1 MIIKITLMKKYTFL
15 ILLFSTFSFSQE
27 NKNAEQF
34 PVFESCKTQTGSA
47 LETCFYNRVQDF
59 VFKTFKVPEN
69 LIQNKYQGNVIV
81 VFEVDEKGTF
91 KPLYVDANQN
101 ELIEEGK
108 RIFGLFPTI
117 DPPTFNGKPT
127 YSKYTIRIPIPL
139 QNEQQTATFGAV
151 SNEKM
156 VPELLTKKEIE
167 SPEYDNIVYKKF
179 ENPQYKSNLNIPFS
193 HSFYAHFDAAMN
205 QVGTNN
211 HTATKPY
218 TYSEISKY
226 YNLEEKNAPLLEK
239 TSNWWSR
246 KLFNENLVQIQG
258 ENYWFT
264 MNPILD
270 LQVGKS
276 KSIVSTSTF
285 VNTRGIQVQGG
296 LGEQLNFTTTIYES
310 QARFADYFNQ
320 YAISIRP
327 SGAGYAIIP
336 GIGIAKDFKTD
347 AFDLPLAE
355 ANLTF
360 QPNKMINLQLGYGR
374 NFVGDGY
381 RSLITTDG
389 ITPYPFVKINTNFWK
404 IKYTNTFMWLN
415 DVREDV
421 TAERTFSKKYVANHY
436 LSWNATKRFN
446 IGFFESVVWA
456 DTNNRGFDMNFV
468 NPIIFYR
475 SVEFASSARSG
486 NALLG
491 LTSKYKFN
499 NQINFYGQF
508 LLDEFSLGD
517 VKKQEGSWKNK
528 YAYQLGV
535 KYFNAFGIE
544 NLLLQAEYNHVR
556 PYVYSHSDPLTN
568 YGHNNQS
575 LGHQWGGNQRE
586 FLVIGRY
593 HKDRWFADAKMTFGK
608 RGFDFNTTDPNSN
621 YGGDIYRGYD
631 ENRAFDTNVKVGQG
645 NTTSVFIADLQAGYL
660 VNPITNLKLFGSLI
674 YRNFNPTIET
684 PTTIKDTTTWFSVGI
699 RSDVFNWYFDY

>member
-1 MIIKITLMKKYTFL
+1 MKKHLF
-15 ILLFSTFSFSQE
+15 ILLFVSVFAFSQE
-27 NKNAEQF
+27 NKNAEKF
-34 PVFESCKTQTGSA
+34 PVFETCKTQTGSN

-59 VFKTFKVPEN
+59 IFKTFKVSEN
-69 LIQNKYQGNVIV
+69 LIQNNYQGTVIV

-91 KPLYVDANQN
+91 KPLYVDSNQN
-101 ELIEEGK
+101 ELIDEGK
-108 RIFGLFPTI
+108 RVFGLFPKI
-117 DPPTFNGKPT
+117 DPPTFNGNPT

-139 QNEQQTATFGAV
+139 KNEQQIATQNV
-151 SNEKM
+151 ISQEI
-156 VPELLTKKEIE
+156 VPIKPLVKKEIE

-179 ENPQYKSNLNIPFS
+179 ESSQYKSNLNIPFS
-193 HSFYAHFDAAMN
+193 HSFYAQFDAAMN

-239 TSNWWSR
+239 TSSWWTR
-246 KLFNENLVQIQG
+246 KIFNENLVQIQG
-258 ENYWFT
+258 DSYWFT
-264 MNPILD
+264 MNPIFD
-270 LQVGKS
+270 LQVGRS
-276 KSIVSTSTF
+276 KSNVNTSTF
-285 VNTRGIQVQGG
+285 INTRGIQVQGG
-296 LGEQLNFTTTIYES
+296 LGDQLNFTTTIYES
-310 QARFADYFNQ
+310 QARFSDYFNR

-327 SGAGYAIIP
+327 AGGNPAIVP
-336 GIGIAKDFKTD
+336 GIGIAKEFKID

-360 QPNKMINLQLGYGR
+360 QPNKMINLNLGYGR

-389 ITPYPFVKINTNFWK
+389 VTPYPFVKINTSFWK

-415 DVREDV
+415 DVRQDATTEK
-421 TAERTFSKKYVANHY
+421 TFSKKYVANHY
-436 LSWNATKRFN
+436 LSWNATKRLN

-491 LTSKYKFN
+491 LTSKYKWN

-528 YAYQLGV
+528 YGYQLGA

-556 PYVYSHSDPLTN
+556 PYVYSHLDPLTN

-575 LGHQWGGNQRE
+575 LGHQWGGNHRE
-586 FLVIGRY
+586 FLLIGRY
-593 HKDRWFADAKMTFGK
+593 HKDRWFADAKFTFGK
-608 RGFDFNTTDPNSN
+608 RGFDFNSDTDRLN
-621 YGGDIYRGYD
+621 YGGDIYRGY
-631 ENRAFDTNVKVGQG
+631 EESRAFDTNVKVGQG
-645 NTTSVFIADLQAGYL
+645 NSTTVFITDLQAGYL
-660 VNPITNLKLFGSLI
+660 VNPVTNLKLFGSFI
-674 YRNFNPTIET
+674 YRNFNPTTET
-684 PTTIKDTTTWFSVGI
+684 AATIKDTTTWFSVGL

>member
-1 MIIKITLMKKYTFL
+1 MKKYHFL
-15 ILLFSTFSFSQE
+15 FLFYSIFSFSQD
-27 NKNAEQF
+27 NRNTEQF
-34 PVFESCKTQTGSA
+34 PVFETCKTQTGSN

-69 LIQNKYQGNVIV
+69 LVQINYQGTVIV
-81 VFEVDEKGTF
+81 VFEVDAKGVF
-91 KPLYVDANQN
+91 KPLYVDSNQN
-101 ELIEEGK
+101 ELIDEGK
-108 RIFGLFPTI
+108 RVFGLFPVI
-117 DPPTFNGKPT
+117 DPPTYNGNPT

-139 QNEQQTATFGAV
+139 TNEPLENTQKVIFKSVESVKKTEV
-151 SNEKM
+151 
-156 VPELLTKKEIE
+156 KEIE

-193 HSFYAHFDAAMN
+193 HSVYAQFDASMN

-211 HTATKPY
+211 HTATKPLS
-218 TYSEISKY
+218 YSEISNY
-226 YNLEEKNAPLLEK
+226 YNLEEKNKPFLK
-239 TSNWWSR
+239 KSSNWWSR

-258 ENYWFT
+258 EDYWFT

-276 KSIVSTSTF
+276 KSKVSTSSF
-285 VNTRGIQVQGG
+285 INTRGIQVQGG
-296 LGEQLNFTTTIYES
+296 LGKQINFTTTIYES

-327 SGAGYAIIP
+327 AGGNPAIVP
-336 GIGIAKDFKTD
+336 GIGIAKEFKKD

-360 QPNKMINLQLGYGR
+360 QPNKIFNLNLGYGR

-389 ITPYPFVKINTNFWK
+389 ITPYPYVKLNTNFWK

-415 DVREDV
+415 DVRQDAV
-421 TAERTFSKKYVANHY
+421 SERTFSRKYVASHY
-436 LSWNATKRFN
+436 LSWNASKRLN

-456 DTNNRGFDMNFV
+456 DTNSRGFDMNFV

-475 SVEFASSARSG
+475 SVEFASSSRSG

-499 NQINFYGQF
+499 NTINFYGQF

-517 VKKQEGSWKNK
+517 VKKQEQSWKNK
-528 YAYQLGV
+528 FAYQLGA
-535 KYFNAFGIE
+535 KYYNAFGIE

-575 LGHQWGGNQRE
+575 LGHQWGGNQNE
-586 FLVIGRY
+586 FLLIGRY
-593 HKDRWFADAKMTFGK
+593 HKDRLFADAKFTFGK
-608 RGFDFNTTDPNSN
+608 RGFDFATTGANSN
-621 YGGDIYRGYD
+621 FGSDIYKNYNTD
-631 ENRAFDTNVKVGQG
+631 RAFDINVKVGQG
-645 NTTSVFIADLQAGYL
+645 NTTSIFIADLQAGYL
-660 VNPITNLKLFGSLI
+660 VNPVTNLKLFGSLI
-674 YRNFNPTIET
+674 YRNFNPTTET
-684 PTTIKDTTTWFSVGI
+684 ATTIKDTTTWFSIGL
-699 RSDVFNWYFDY
+699 RSDVFNWYFDN

>member
-415 DVREDV
+415 DVREDA

>member
-1 MIIKITLMKKYTFL
+1 MKKYTFILVL
-15 ILLFSTFSFSQE
+15 ISCFSFSQE
-27 NKNAEQF
+27 NKNSEQF
-34 PVFESCKTQTGSA
+34 PVFATCKGLTDSA
-47 LETCFYNRVQDF
+47 LQNCFYNRVQEF
-59 VFKTFKVPEN
+59 VFKSFKVPEN
-69 LIQNKYQGNVIV
+69 LTQNNYQGIVIV
-81 VFEVDEKGTF
+81 LFEVDKNGVF
-91 KPLYVDANQN
+91 KVQYVDSNEAN
-101 ELIEEGK
+101 LIEESK
-108 RIFGLFPTI
+108 RVFSQFPKI
-117 DPPTFNGKPT
+117 DPPTFNGTPT
-127 YSKYTIRIPIPL
+127 YSKYSIRIAIPL
-139 QNEQQTATFGAV
+139 KNEPILAASTTILEQKIA
-151 SNEKM
+151 
-156 VPELLTKKEIE
+156 KKDIE
-167 SPEYDNIVYKKF
+167 SPEYEAIVYKKF

-193 HSFYAHFDAAMN
+193 HSLYAQFDMSMN

-211 HTATKPY
+211 HTASKPY
-218 TYSEISKY
+218 TYAEIARY
-226 YNLEEKNAPLLEK
+226 YDLQQKNEQLK
-239 TSNWWSR
+239 TTATDWWSR

-258 ENYWFT
+258 EKYWFT

-276 KSIVSTSTF
+276 KSTASTSTF

-296 LGEQLNFTTTIYES
+296 LGEQINFTTTIYES

-320 YAISIRP
+320 YAQSIPP
-327 SGAGYAIIP
+327 SGGGYAIVP
-336 GIGIAKDFKTD
+336 GIGIAKEFKTD

-360 QPNKMINLQLGYGR
+360 TPSKIFNLQLGYGR

-389 ITPYPFVKINTNFWK
+389 ITPYPFVKINTSFWK

-415 DVREDV
+415 DVRKDV
-421 TAERTFSKKYVANHY
+421 TTERTYSRKYVANHY
-436 LSWNATKRFN
+436 LSWNASKRFN
-446 IGFFESVVWA
+446 IGFFESVVWG

-491 LTSKYKFN
+491 LTSKYKFS

-528 YAYQLGV
+528 YAYQLGA
-535 KYFNAFGIE
+535 KYFNAFGVE

-575 LGHQWGGNQRE
+575 LGHQWGGNQKE
-586 FLVIGRY
+586 FLLIARY
-593 HKDRWFADAKMTFGK
+593 NKDRLFADAKFTIGK
-608 RGFDFNTTDPNSN
+608 RGFDFNSDTDKLN
-621 YGGDIYRGYD
+621 YGGDIYRNYN
-631 ENRAFDTNVKVGQG
+631 EERAFDTNVKVGQG
-645 NTTSVFIADLQAGYL
+645 NTTSIFIADLQAGYL
-660 VNPITNLKLFGSLI
+660 INPVTNLKLFGSFI
-674 YRNFNPTIET
+674 YRNFNPTTET
-684 PTTIKDTTTWFSVGI
+684 TATIKDATSWFSLGI
-699 RSDVFNWYFDY
+699 RTDVFNWYFDY

>member
-1 MIIKITLMKKYTFL
+1 MKKYIVLFL
-15 ILLFSTFSFSQE
+15 FFRVFAFSQE
-27 NKNAEQF
+27 IKTAEKF
-34 PVFESCKTQTGSA
+34 PVFESCKNQSETS
-47 LETCFYNRVQDF
+47 LENCFYNRVQET

-69 LIQNKYQGNVIV
+69 LIQNNYQGTVIV
-81 VFEVDEKGTF
+81 VFEVNENGNF

-108 RIFGLFPTI
+108 RVFGLFPRI
-117 DPPTFNGKPT
+117 DPPTFNGNPT

-139 QNEQQTATFGAV
+139 KNEPQISETSASTV
-151 SNEKM
+151 EK
-156 VPELLTKKEIE
+156 ESLKKTTKPEIE

-179 ENPQYKSNLNIPFS
+179 ENQQYKSNLNIPFS
-193 HSFYAHFDAAMN
+193 HSFYAQFDDELN

-218 TYSEISKY
+218 SYSEISKY
-226 YNLEEKNAPLLEK
+226 YNLEEKNAPLFEK

-276 KSIVSTSTF
+276 KSKESTSTF

-296 LGEQLNFTTTIYES
+296 LGEQINFTTTIYES

-320 YAISIRP
+320 YSKNIRP
-327 SGAGYAIIP
+327 SGGGYAIVP

-360 QPNKMINLQLGYGR
+360 QPNKIFNLNLGYGR

-389 ITPYPFVKINTNFWK
+389 VTPYPFVKINTSFWK

-415 DVREDV
+415 DVRQDA
-421 TAERTFSKKYVANHY
+421 TSERTFSKKYVANHY
-436 LSWNATKRFN
+436 LSWNVTKRLN

-475 SVEFASSARSG
+475 SVEFAASARSG

-491 LTSKYKFN
+491 LTSKYKFSN
-499 NQINFYGQF
+499 KINFYGQF

-517 VKKQEGSWKNK
+517 VKKQNRSWKNK
-528 YAYQLGV
+528 FAYQLGA
-535 KYFNAFGIE
+535 KYFNAFGIQ

-568 YGHNNQS
+568 FGHNNQS

-586 FLVIGRY
+586 FLLIGRY
-593 HKDRWFADAKMTFGK
+593 HSGRLFADAKLTFGK
-608 RGFDFNTTDPNSN
+608 RGFDFNSDTDKLN
-621 YGGDIYRGYD
+621 YGGDIYKNYNTD
-631 ENRAFDTNVKVGQG
+631 RAFDENVKVGQG
-645 NTTSVFIADLQAGYL
+645 NTTSVFIADFQAGYL
-660 VNPITNLKLFGSLI
+660 INPVTNLKLFASLI
-674 YRNFNPTIET
+674 YRNFNPTTEFIG
-684 PTTIKDTTTWFSVGI
+684 TTIVKDTTTWFSVGI

>member
-1 MIIKITLMKKYTFL
+1 MKKYIF
-15 ILLFSTFSFSQE
+15 ILLFVSVFAFSQE
-27 NKNAEQF
+27 NKNAEKF
-34 PVFESCKTQTGSA
+34 PVFETCKTQTDSN

-59 VFKTFKVPEN
+59 IFNTFKVPEN
-69 LIQNKYQGNVIV
+69 LIQNNYQGTVIV
-81 VFEVDEKGTF
+81 VFEVDEKGIF
-91 KPLYVDANQN
+91 KPLYVDSNQN
-101 ELIEEGK
+101 ELIDEGK
-108 RIFGLFPTI
+108 RVFGLFPKI
-117 DPPTFNGKPT
+117 NPPTFNGNPT

-139 QNEQQTATFGAV
+139 KNEQQIATQNV
-151 SNEKM
+151 ISKEI
-156 VPELLTKKEIE
+156 VPIKPLDKKEIE

-193 HSFYAHFDAAMN
+193 HSFYAQFDSAMN

-239 TSNWWSR
+239 TSSWWTR
-246 KLFNENLVQIQG
+246 KIFNENLVQIQG

-264 MNPILD
+264 MNPIFD
-270 LQVGKS
+270 LQVGRS
-276 KSIVSTSTF
+276 KSNVNTSTF
-285 VNTRGIQVQGG
+285 INTRGIQVQGG
-296 LGEQLNFTTTIYES
+296 LGDQLNFTTTIYES
-310 QARFADYFNQ
+310 QARFSDYFNR
-320 YAISIRP
+320 YSISIRP
-327 SGAGYAIIP
+327 AGGNPAIVP
-336 GIGIAKDFKTD
+336 GIGIAKEFKTD

-360 QPNKMINLQLGYGR
+360 QPSKMINLNLGYGR

-389 ITPYPFVKINTNFWK
+389 VTPYPFVKINTSFWK

-415 DVREDV
+415 DVRQDATTEK
-421 TAERTFSKKYVANHY
+421 TFSKKYVANHY
-436 LSWNATKRFN
+436 LSWNATKRLN

-491 LTSKYKFN
+491 LTSKYKFS

-528 YAYQLGV
+528 YGYQLGA

-556 PYVYSHSDPLTN
+556 PYVYSHLDPLTN

-575 LGHQWGGNQRE
+575 LGHQWGGNHRE
-586 FLVIGRY
+586 FLLIGRY
-593 HKDRWFADAKMTFGK
+593 HKDRWFAEAKFTFGK
-608 RGFDFNTTDPNSN
+608 RGFDFNSDTDKLN
-621 YGGDIYRGYD
+621 YGGDIYRGY
-631 ENRAFDTNVKVGQG
+631 EESRAFDTNVKVGQG
-645 NTTSVFIADLQAGYL
+645 NSTTVFITDLQAGYL
-660 VNPITNLKLFGSLI
+660 VNPVTNLKLFGSLI
-674 YRNFNPTIET
+674 YRNFNPTTET
-684 PTTIKDTTTWFSVGI
+684 VATIKDTTTWFSVGL

>member
-1 MIIKITLMKKYTFL
+1 MKKYIF
-15 ILLFSTFSFSQE
+15 ILLFVSVFAFSQE
-27 NKNAEQF
+27 NKNAEKF
-34 PVFESCKTQTGSA
+34 PVFETCKTQTDSN

-59 VFKTFKVPEN
+59 IFNTFKVPEN
-69 LIQNKYQGNVIV
+69 LIQNNYQGTVIV
-81 VFEVDEKGTF
+81 VFEVDEKGIF
-91 KPLYVDANQN
+91 KPLYVDSNQN
-101 ELIEEGK
+101 ELIDEGK
-108 RIFGLFPTI
+108 RVFGLFPKI
-117 DPPTFNGKPT
+117 DPPTFNGNPT

-139 QNEQQTATFGAV
+139 KNEQQIATQNV
-151 SNEKM
+151 ISKEI
-156 VPELLTKKEIE
+156 VPIKPLDKKEIE

-193 HSFYAHFDAAMN
+193 HSFYAQFDSAMN

-239 TSNWWSR
+239 TSSWWTR
-246 KLFNENLVQIQG
+246 KIFNENLVQIQG

-264 MNPILD
+264 MNPIFD
-270 LQVGKS
+270 LQVGRS
-276 KSIVSTSTF
+276 KSNVNTSTF
-285 VNTRGIQVQGG
+285 INTRGIQVQGG
-296 LGEQLNFTTTIYES
+296 LGDQLNFTTTIYES
-310 QARFADYFNQ
+310 QARFSDYFNR
-320 YAISIRP
+320 YSISIRP
-327 SGAGYAIIP
+327 AGGNPAIVP
-336 GIGIAKDFKTD
+336 GIGIAKEFKTD

-360 QPNKMINLQLGYGR
+360 QPSKMINLNLGYGR

-389 ITPYPFVKINTNFWK
+389 VTPYPFVKINTSFWK

-415 DVREDV
+415 DVRQDATSEK
-421 TAERTFSKKYVANHY
+421 TFSKKYVANHY
-436 LSWNATKRFN
+436 LSWNATKRLN

-491 LTSKYKFN
+491 LTSKYKFS

-528 YAYQLGV
+528 YGYQLGA

-556 PYVYSHSDPLTN
+556 PYVYSHLDPLTN

-575 LGHQWGGNQRE
+575 LGHQWGGNHRE
-586 FLVIGRY
+586 FLLIGRY
-593 HKDRWFADAKMTFGK
+593 HKDRWFADAKFTFGK
-608 RGFDFNTTDPNSN
+608 RGFDFNSDTDKLN
-621 YGGDIYRGYD
+621 YGGDIYRGY
-631 ENRAFDTNVKVGQG
+631 EESRAFDTNVKVGQG
-645 NTTSVFIADLQAGYL
+645 NSTKVFIADLQAGYL
-660 VNPITNLKLFGSLI
+660 VNPVTNLKLFGSLI
-674 YRNFNPTIET
+674 YRNFNPKTEIFYPTPETATI
-684 PTTIKDTTTWFSVGI
+684 IKDATTWFSIGL